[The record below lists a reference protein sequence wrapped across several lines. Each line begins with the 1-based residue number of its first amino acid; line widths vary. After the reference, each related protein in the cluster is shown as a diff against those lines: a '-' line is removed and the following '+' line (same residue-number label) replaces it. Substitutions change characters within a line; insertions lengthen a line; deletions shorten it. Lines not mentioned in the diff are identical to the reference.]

1 MKIVRG
7 VLKAF
12 AALVALVAIALGIW
26 ALLPAKTAPIPGE
39 HAIAAIERIELGGV
53 PQTMLLR
60 GRDVRNPLLL
70 YLHGGPGGAQMSLA
84 PFYSGELERHFV
96 VVHWDQRGAG
106 ASCQGVDP
114 ATLSLDRIVED
125 AIELAS
131 ALRAR
136 FGQPIVLLGHSWGSL
151 VGVRAVQRRPDL
163 FSAYVGVGQLVSLK
177 RNEELSYQWVL
188 DEAKR
193 RRESDAL
200 AELEAIG
207 PPPYAD
213 SEELGVQR
221 EYLMRWGGSIHDFR
235 RARAAL
241 PAFLF
246 GREYSLAT
254 RARFFGC
261 FNRSIDRLW
270 GSIQAID
277 LMSEVP
283 RLEVPVVLLIGRA
296 DYNTPW
302 ELTAEWA
309 QQLSAPKL
317 EVVWFDGIGHFLPVE
332 DRDAFQRTLIER
344 VLPLAARTEP
354 AHSISALPASSV
366 RP

>member
-1 MKIVRG
+1 VKIVRG
-7 VLKAF
+7 VLKALGV
-12 AALVALVAIALGIW
+12 LVALIAIAVGIW
-26 ALLPAKTAPIPGE
+26 ALLPAKTTPIAGE
-39 HAIAAIERIELGGV
+39 HAIAALERIALGGV
-53 PQTMLLR
+53 PQTILLR
-60 GRDVRNPLLL
+60 GHDVRSPLLL
-70 YLHGGPGGAQMSLA
+70 HVHGGPGAGQLPLA

-106 ASCQGVDP
+106 ASCEGVDP
-114 ATLSLDRIVED
+114 ATLSLERIVDD

-131 ALRAR
+131 ALKAR

-151 VGVRAVQRRPDL
+151 VGVRVVQRRPDL

-177 RNEELSYQWVL
+177 RNEEISYRWVL

-193 RRESDAL
+193 RGERDAL

-207 PPPYAD
+207 PPPYAN

-221 EYLMRWGGSIHDFR
+221 SYLMRWGGSIHDFR

-241 PAFLF
+241 PAFLL

-254 RARFFGC
+254 RLRFFGC

-270 GSIQAID
+270 GSIQEID
-277 LMSEVP
+277 LMTEAPS
-283 RLEVPVVLLIGRA
+283 LELPVVLLIGRA

-302 ELTAEWA
+302 ELTEEWA
-309 QQLSAPKL
+309 RRLSAPKL
-317 EVVWFDGIGHFLPVE
+317 EVVWFDGVGHFLPIE
-332 DRDAFQRTLIER
+332 NRDAFQRTLIDR
-344 VLPLAARTEP
+344 VLPLARV
-354 AHSISALPASSV
+354 ASMEK
-366 RP
+366 